1 MARKSG
7 TLILVDVLGKI
18 TPFSERTTAKAA
30 SGHPIQ
36 TMRASTKGGASVVV
50 VVDASWP
57 HEPCRVHAWGSSR
70 HSTYTYAF
78 PPGMWD

>member
-57 HEPCRVHAWGSSR
+57 WGSSR